1 MSTVYFKLSIHYI
14 CSVEISF
21 NLSIFKYNTQF
32 YEFLTCCCH
41 QSASSLLCMDF
52 FTTKIQLNIVYGYLT
67 AKIKLKI
74 VYHFY
79 QRNLTK
85 YCVLQI
91 FDWKTL
97 TTVNI
102 VHGFLTFKIKPEKF
116 NIVEKENKVALTCP
130 VWGSLPMTVVHQ
142 RTVSIGSLT
151 GRVLTATHFLI
162 RRQIPVSC

>member
-32 YEFLTCCCH
+32 YVFLTCCCH

-74 VYHFY
+74 VYNFY
-79 QRNLTK
+79 YRNLTK
-85 YCVLQI
+85 YCVLKI
-91 FDWKTL
+91 FDCKTL
-97 TTVNI
+97 TKYCSWI
-102 VHGFLTFKIKPEKF
+102 SDFKIKPKKF
-116 NIVEKENKVALTCP
+116 NVVEKENKVALTCP